1 MGILTQRGLIIGV
14 AVAVTAIGAPRALA
28 VVHEI
33 QQVDLLF
40 EPSRAVVAPGDT
52 VRWIWSS
59 DFHTVTS
66 GNPDDCNP
74 DGRYLNE
81 PLWQQNPI
89 VEWVVP
95 ADLDGAVPYLCLPHC
110 LLDMVGTIFIEVSPT
125 CDGDVDGDN
134 DVDFDDLLAVLE
146 AWGPYEDCPPF
157 IPADIDED
165 CEVGFSDLLIV
176 LAAWGPCE

>member
-1 MGILTQRGLIIGV
+1 MRFVHHVRRNTVLALLFSAMLCGQD
-14 AVAVTAIGAPRALA
+14 PALA
-28 VVHEI
+28 GEVHEVHQI
-33 QQVDLLF
+33 EFSFVPQEVKV
-40 EPSRAVVAPGDT
+40 EAGDT

-66 GNPDDCNP
+66 GNPDDCLP
-74 DGRYLNE
+74 DGLYFNE

-134 DVDFDDLLAVLE
+134 DVDFDDLLAVLD
-146 AWGPYEDCPPF
+146 G
-157 IPADIDED
+157 
-165 CEVGFSDLLIV
+165 
-176 LAAWGPCE
+176 WGPCS